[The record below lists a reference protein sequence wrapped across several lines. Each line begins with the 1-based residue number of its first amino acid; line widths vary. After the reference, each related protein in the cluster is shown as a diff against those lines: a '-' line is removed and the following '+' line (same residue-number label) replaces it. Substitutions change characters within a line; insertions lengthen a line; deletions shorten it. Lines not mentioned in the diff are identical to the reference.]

1 MILVQARH
9 GDSLSVSSQLP
20 SHITVCRESRVRIH
34 CRPTTVAW
42 CENDAVSRAAQPAT
56 PSESD
61 PDRESGVVIS
71 PRDVS
76 GSPPAD
82 RGVLPAA
89 KAPTHSVADRA
100 ARPVGERRV
109 LQSWPTIPHDGA
121 VDTRLGRHK
130 EWPSF
135 GTRP

>member
-34 CRPTTVAW
+34 CRPIAVAW

-61 PDRESGVVIS
+61 PDKESGAVIA
-71 PRDVS
+71 PQDVS
-76 GSPPAD
+76 GSPSAD
-82 RGVLPAA
+82 RGAPPAA
-89 KAPTHSVADRA
+89 KAPTHPVAGRA
-100 ARPVGERRV
+100 ARLSGERRV
-109 LQSWPTIPHDGA
+109 LRSWPTIPNDGA
-121 VDTRLGRHK
+121 VGTRLGRHK
-130 EWPSF
+130 QWPTF